1 MIYAQLHLTLPAWI
15 HEEVDAQRAYPSAQD
30 KVALA
35 IQLSRRNVDHRSGG
49 PFGAA
54 VFSGDRLVG
63 VGVNRVVP
71 HNCSAAHAEVMAL
84 TTSQQR
90 MQSFRLNQAG
100 GRITLATS
108 AQPCSM
114 CYGAL
119 IWAGIDE
126 LLIAA
131 AQLANWRVLSR
142 PAGTSWVIDLNAART
157 AGYPRPSVA
166 KKLRAAWRKLEE
178 HGTLRWRY
186 VRGADWNTAALED
199 MGRIEAQ
206 SWIARTMLW

>member
-15 HEEVDAQRAYPSAQD
+15 HDEVDGNRLYPDAESRI
-30 KVALA
+30 ALA

-54 VFSGDRLVG
+54 VFTGEGRLVG

-84 TTSQQR
+84 ATSQQR
-90 MQSFRLNQAG
+90 VQSFRLNQSG
-100 GRITLATS
+100 ERYTLATS

-131 AQLANWRVLSR
+131 RADDVQQLAGFDEGPL
-142 PAGTSWVIDLNAART
+142 P
-157 AGYPRPSVA
+157 
-166 KKLRAAWRKLEE
+166 
-178 HGTLRWRY
+178 
-186 VRGADWNTAALED
+186 ADWKGELEKRGID
-199 MGRIEAQ
+199 VTTDLMRDH
-206 SWIARTMLW
+206 ARDVLRDYGESGLVY

>member
-1 MIYAQLHLTLPAWI
+1 MIYAQLHLTLPAWV
-15 HEEVDAQRAYPSAQD
+15 HEEVDGERLYPDAESRI
-30 KVALA
+30 ALA
-35 IQLSRRNVDHRSGG
+35 IRLSRLNVDHRSGG

-54 VFSGDRLVG
+54 VFTGSGRLVG

-90 MQSFRLNQAG
+90 MQTFRLNLG
-100 GRITLATS
+100 GERITLATS

-131 AQLANWRVLSR
+131 TADDVQTLAGFDEGPL
-142 PAGTSWVIDLNAART
+142 P
-157 AGYPRPSVA
+157 
-166 KKLRAAWRKLEE
+166 
-178 HGTLRWRY
+178 
-186 VRGADWNTAALED
+186 ADWAGELRKRGIDVHTDLMRD
-199 MGRIEAQ
+199 H
-206 SWIARTMLW
+206 ARDVLRDYGESGLVY

>member
-1 MIYAQLHLTLPAWI
+1 MLYAQIHLTLPPWI
-15 HEEVDAQRAYPSAQD
+15 HDQVDASLSYETTESRI
-30 KVALA
+30 ALA
-35 IQLSRRNVDHRSGG
+35 VQLSRLNVSHQSGG

-54 VFSGDRLVG
+54 VFNQAGRLLG

-84 TTSQQR
+84 ATTQQR
-90 MQSFRLNQAG
+90 LQKFRLNDDG
-100 GRITLATS
+100 ERITLATS

-131 AQLANWRVLSR
+131 RADDVQTLAGFDEGPLPNDWKGELEKRGIEVQTDLLRDQACAVLKEYGES
-142 PAGTSWVIDLNAART
+142 GLV
-157 AGYPRPSVA
+157 Y
-166 KKLRAAWRKLEE
+166 
-178 HGTLRWRY
+178 
-186 VRGADWNTAALED
+186 
-199 MGRIEAQ
+199 
-206 SWIARTMLW
+206 

>member
-1 MIYAQLHLTLPAWI
+1 MLYAQLHLTLPAWV
-15 HEEVDAQRAYPSAQD
+15 HEEVDAQRRYPDADSRI
-30 KVALA
+30 ALA

-54 VFSGDRLVG
+54 VFNEEGRLIG

-90 MQSFRLNQAG
+90 MQSFRLNQGG

-131 AQLANWRVLSR
+131 RADDVQTLAGFDEGPL
-142 PAGTSWVIDLNAART
+142 P
-157 AGYPRPSVA
+157 
-166 KKLRAAWRKLEE
+166 
-178 HGTLRWRY
+178 
-186 VRGADWNTAALED
+186 ADWQGELEKR
-199 MGRIEAQ
+199 G
-206 SWIARTMLW
+206 IAVHTDLMRDHARDVLRDYGESGLVY

>member
-15 HEEVDAQRAYPSAQD
+15 HEEVDGNRLYPDAESRI
-30 KVALA
+30 ALA

-54 VFSGDRLVG
+54 VFTGEGRLVG

-84 TTSQQR
+84 ATSQQR
-90 MQSFRLNQAG
+90 VQSFRLNQSG
-100 GRITLATS
+100 ERYILATS

-131 AQLANWRVLSR
+131 RADDVQSLAGFDEGPL
-142 PAGTSWVIDLNAART
+142 P
-157 AGYPRPSVA
+157 
-166 KKLRAAWRKLEE
+166 
-178 HGTLRWRY
+178 
-186 VRGADWNTAALED
+186 ADWKGELEKR
-199 MGRIEAQ
+199 GIEVRTDLMRDH
-206 SWIARTMLW
+206 ARDVLRDYGESGLVY

>member
-1 MIYAQLHLTLPAWI
+1 MLNTQLNLTLPVWI
-15 HEEVDAQRAYPSAQD
+15 HEHVDAERIYPNNDSRI
-30 KVALA
+30 ALA
-35 IQLSRRNVDHRSGG
+35 IQLSRWNVEHRSGG

-54 VFSGDRLVG
+54 VFTQAGQLLG

-90 MQSFRLNQAG
+90 LQRYRLNETG
-100 GRITLATS
+100 ERIILATS

-126 LLIAA
+126 LLIGARSDDV
-131 AQLANWRVLSR
+131 QTLAGFDEGPLPQDWAGELNQRGITVHTDLLREHARDVLRSY
-142 PAGTSWVIDLNAART
+142 GESGVV
-157 AGYPRPSVA
+157 Y
-166 KKLRAAWRKLEE
+166 
-178 HGTLRWRY
+178 
-186 VRGADWNTAALED
+186 
-199 MGRIEAQ
+199 
-206 SWIARTMLW
+206 